1 MIYINGFFKRKH
13 KTSDSLA
20 GANEATRCEF
30 VSSVI
35 HGVVHCYE
43 GKVKV
48 YPQYEISGSHGKGP
62 VDWAIKFG
70 NTIIAVTEAKRENLD
85 QGVRQNVIQLQA
97 STQCNPRKRKFDSAL
112 QEDTMFGIITTG
124 VYWIII
130 KVVSN
135 GTDEDS
141 SSDKNNVQVFLSSRL
156 TLRLPID
163 EEKLQQELLE
173 ERLEELFGQLVWIFD
188 QQLESQSESKRRRTL

>member
-1 MIYINGFFKRKH
+1 M
-13 KTSDSLA
+13 
-20 GANEATRCEF
+20 
-30 VSSVI
+30 I
-35 HGVVHCYE
+35 HGVAHCYD

-62 VDWAIKFG
+62 VDWAIKIG
-70 NTIIAVTEAKRENLD
+70 DTIIAVTEAKRENLD
-85 QGVRQNVIQLQA
+85 QGVGQNVIQLQA

-112 QEDTMFGIITTG
+112 REDTMFGIITTG

-135 GTDEDS
+135 GADEDGG
-141 SSDKNNVQVFLSSRL
+141 SDKNNNVQVLLSSRL

-163 EEKLQQELLE
+163 DEKLQQEHLK
-173 ERLEELFGQLVWIFD
+173 ERLEDLFGQLMWIFD
-188 QQLESQSESKRRRTL
+188 QQLESQGEIKRQRTL